1 MLNVALVGLLAGTL
15 AVGGGDSKNPQ
26 AADKPAADTAVPG
39 IFTPSAGAAL
49 SPVETPRTV
58 QDTYAF
64 GIADRNFPVRLWADY
79 ARGDAKDTY
88 NSGGDTQAL
97 QIGFTDGK
105 IVSQRAMFGA
115 ELGLPVGLF
124 GFGLSVGGQLTLAK
138 NEFQV
143 SETQIPGNQPPRIGP
158 FPLPAGGLI
167 ADDLESSFGL
177 QKAKVY
183 GAAQAG
189 AIGIHGGYIF
199 DLGNEREFGP
209 APGLIGTAA
218 GVLIPTTLSTSDGR
232 NAAFFGADF
241 DYPARGFRLFGG
253 VDYYKIEALPASART
268 ATAPAQVEVRGDDVA
283 NALFGAGVRLSILE
297 IGAAL
302 QVQTRFNGPTV
313 SDIGTVSGIGGHAVT
328 VSPYLRLSPPQI
340 PVSIFAKGAVHN
352 EYTEFG
358 YALAGGNSVR
368 SNLGFTVGLTVGFQ

>member
-124 GFGLSVGGQLTLAK
+124 GFGLSVGGQLTLTK

-199 DLGNEREFGP
+199 DLGSERTF
-209 APGLIGTAA
+209 AA
-218 GVLIPTTLSTSDGR
+218 GPGPFARILIPTSLSNSDGR

-253 VDYYKIEALPASART
+253 VDYYKIEALPASAAS
-268 ATAPAQVEVRGDDVA
+268 ATAPAQVEVRGDDIA

-297 IGAAL
+297 LGAAL
-302 QVQTRFNGPTV
+302 QIQARFNGPTV
-313 SDIGTVSGIGGHAVT
+313 GDIGTTRAIGGHAVT
-328 VSPYLRLSPPQI
+328 VSPYLRLSPPQL
-340 PVSIFAKGAVHN
+340 PGSIFAKGAVQN
-352 EYTEFG
+352 EDTEFG
-358 YALAGGNSVR
+358 AALAGANSVR
-368 SNLGFTVGLTVGFQ
+368 SNLGFTVGLTLGFQ

>member
-26 AADKPAADTAVPG
+26 AADKPTADTAVPG

-79 ARGDAKDTY
+79 AYGDAEDTY

-124 GFGLSVGGQLTLAK
+124 GFGLSVGGQLTVAK
-138 NEFQV
+138 NEFQI
-143 SETQIPGNQPPRIGP
+143 SDTQITTNQPATLGP
-158 FPLPAGGLI
+158 IPLPGAGLI
-167 ADDLESSFGL
+167 ADDIESEFGL

-199 DLGNEREFGP
+199 DLGSERDFAP
-209 APGLIGTAA
+209 APGLIGSAL
-218 GVLIPTTLSTSDGR
+218 GVLVPTRLSNSDGR

-241 DYPARGFRLFGG
+241 DYPAKGFRLFGG
-253 VDYYKIEALPASART
+253 LDYYKLEEGDAVAASAS
-268 ATAPAQVEVRGDDVA
+268 APAQAAQRGDDIA
-283 NALFGAGVRLSILE
+283 NALFGAGLRLSIFE

-313 SDIGTVSGIGGHAVT
+313 GDIGTAPGIGGHAVT
-328 VSPYLRLSPPQI
+328 VSPYLRLSPPQL
-340 PVSIFAKGAVHN
+340 PVSIFVKGAVQN

-358 YALAGGNSVR
+358 YALAGGNSIR
-368 SNLGFTVGLTVGFQ
+368 SNLGFTAGLTVGFQ